1 MSAECDPGCRAV
13 TLRQSVALPTAWL
26 PSGATMGRTPHED
39 FNGTFDVYPVQPPA
53 TQSTRR
59 PATQSGS
66 FAAGVS
72 GFEYGFG
79 SATRRFQSEVY
90 PQHLPYGIDNKAVIE
105 LGRTPFVPVTN
116 LTDVAPSAML
126 PEFAASYQ
134 AEPGRSFSY
143 GPDRK
148 HPPGPDGQQLEWV
161 QSKDNQPPME
171 NNDPPEPF
179 AMPPP
184 RGTGGIATLHEQ
196 PTELLAP
203 AARREALVFDKCQQ
217 RARAELRKAANDAC
231 RVANIAHSVY
241 PNGILGV
248 EGPLAPQTILYA
260 DVRNATLAHQ
270 AKREEHAKRR
280 HDNLATKRDTQLPY
294 PLLSHNSRNTTLDRI
309 FTRKKAVD
317 GMSSYTPS
325 TNHFEVRPATTAIM
339 GGFRSNQ
346 EKPLKPHN
354 ARRAQRLHDINSGGR
369 GYDIISGMSTFIRPS
384 DPSSAPLD
392 AISDRRYHPSNQSM
406 PRRSGTAP
414 TLVGPIPDSHVSS
427 WKPNRSHSPPRS
439 PTKSFLG

>member
-1 MSAECDPGCRAV
+1 
-13 TLRQSVALPTAWL
+13 
-26 PSGATMGRTPHED
+26 MGRTPHED
-39 FNGTFDVYPVQPPA
+39 FNSTFDVYPMQAPA

-66 FAAGVS
+66 FAAGVN

-90 PQHLPYGIDNKAVIE
+90 PQHLPYGIANKAVIE
-105 LGRTPFVPVTN
+105 LGRTPFVPVTH
-116 LTDVAPSAML
+116 LTDAAPSAML
-126 PEFAASYQ
+126 PDFAASYQ
-134 AEPGRSFSY
+134 AEPGCAFSF

-148 HPPGPDGQQLEWV
+148 HPPGPDGRELYWV
-161 QSKDNQPPME
+161 QGKDNQPPME
-171 NNDPPEPF
+171 NQDPPDLF
-179 AMPPP
+179 AVPAP
-184 RGTGGIATLHEQ
+184 RGAGSIETLHEQ
-196 PTELLAP
+196 PTELMAP

-231 RVANIAHSVY
+231 RVARISHAVY
-241 PNGILGV
+241 PNGILGL

-270 AKREEHAKRR
+270 ARREEHAQRR
-280 HDNLATKRDTQLPY
+280 HDNLAYKRDTQLPFA
-294 PLLSHNSRNTTLDRI
+294 LLTHNSRNTTQDRI
-309 FTRKKAVD
+309 FTRKKEVA

-325 TNHFEVRPATTAIM
+325 ANHFEVRPATTAM
-339 GGFRSNQ
+339 GGGFRSNQ

-354 ARRAQRLHDINSGGR
+354 AGRAQRLHDVNSGGR
-369 GYDIISGMSTFIRPS
+369 GYDIISGMGTYIAP
-384 DPSSAPLD
+384 SAPSRGPMD
-392 AISDRRYHPSNQSM
+392 AISDRRFHPSNQSM

-414 TLVGPIPDSHVSS
+414 TLVGPIPDSHASS

-439 PTKSFLG
+439 PTRNFLG